1 MGKVTSLQ
9 GKATGK
15 IGSMVYSI
23 SGGQMIAREYQP
35 NVANPSTVAQ
45 VNQRARLKLASQ
57 IAAAL
62 ATVIV
67 IPRDGLQSSRNLFI
81 KKNMDFF
88 TGNNG
93 IAQVSYENLQLTNGN
108 AGLPTILAE
117 RSEEDGLVFK
127 LSESA
132 DAAVSRVVYIVYKK
146 TAESQLQ
153 YIGSVV
159 QAVAGDDGKFQ
170 ASMGFISGEII
181 IWAYGMKD
189 TTAKAKAK
197 YGDYAVNNA
206 EDLAVLV
213 MNRNIAAGEYQ
224 FTQTR
229 GTTIFDGESST
240 IDAGEGEAMVY
251 ITASGPGSVSGTGFT
266 GNRKAVTIGEQCTVV
281 ATPNEG
287 CNFIAWRNNG
297 STTNLSTSATY
308 TFTVNQL
315 TDLVAI
321 FNDPSSSTGGG
332 STGGGG
338 DD

>member
-67 IPRDGLQSSRNLFI
+67 IPKSGLQTSRNLFI
-81 KKNMDFF
+81 KKNMDYFI
-88 TGNNG
+88 GNNG
-93 IAQVSYENLQLTNGN
+93 QAQVSYENLQLTNGN
-108 AGLPTILAE
+108 AGLPSILAS
-117 RSEEDGLVFK
+117 RSEEDGLVMK
-127 LSESA
+127 LSEAA

-153 YIGSVV
+153 YIGSVI
-159 QAVAGDDGKFQ
+159 QAAAGDDGKFQ
-170 ASMGFISGEII
+170 ASMGYVSGELC

-189 TTAKAKAK
+189 TTASAKAK
-197 YGDYAVNNA
+197 YGDYSVSNA

-229 GTTIFDGESST
+229 GTTIFDGEDST
-240 IDAGEGEAMVY
+240 VDAGENQALVY
-251 ITASGPGSVSGTGFT
+251 ISASGPGSVSGEGFT

-287 CNFIAWRNNG
+287 CDFIAWRING
-297 STTNLSTSATY
+297 SSTNVSTNTSY
-308 TFTVNQL
+308 TFTVSQL
-315 TDLVAI
+315 TDLVAV
-321 FNDPSSSTGGG
+321 FNNPNSSTGGDG
-332 STGGGG
+332 YDEG
-338 DD
+338 D